1 MWSEDLSL
9 VFEPVNIHST
19 IFPQMIDYSMRKMV
33 FGETYSLRI
42 YKYSPIPELYDLDS
56 KSYSYPNRY
65 TCKYYQLFFRFA

>member
-42 YKYSPIPELYDLDS
+42 YKYSPIP
-56 KSYSYPNRY
+56 
-65 TCKYYQLFFRFA
+65 